1 MKNILIKRNIN
12 CHFFSSVGVGTF
24 CLFVFNIFFLFAC
37 SATNPPKT
45 SAGHLKIENKFNGEI
60 PQAIA
65 KTPFLPPPESAPK
78 QETYT
83 VVVNDVP
90 VKDLL
95 FALARDAKLNIDI
108 HPDIKG
114 KVTLNAVNQ
123 TLPQILNRL
132 AGHVDLRFRMDGPNL
147 VISPDVPYVRT
158 YEVDYI
164 NIVRSSK
171 SEVSVAAEISTTG
184 GSIEN
189 SGSGGGSQAGNKS
202 KTTLVNVS
210 ENNFWKTLSENVRL
224 LLKQSE
230 QNKTNDNRVVVNP
243 MGGIVSV
250 LATEHEHT
258 RIQTFLD
265 KVLANI
271 HRQVLIEVTIV
282 EVRLNDRYQAG
293 VDWQRLSAN
302 DGDGKNGPSFR
313 SLMTDGNFDLS
324 PVFSVT
330 YNNAD
335 KNIFAAVKLL
345 ETFGNV
351 KVLSSPKIMAINN
364 QPALLKVV
372 DETVYFT
379 IEREFVDATTTSP
392 SRESFTSEI
401 HTIPVGLIMNVIPQ
415 ITGDDIVTM
424 NIRPTISRITGF
436 KADPAPRLAGADF
449 DNLIPEIQVREM
461 ESLLQVNSG
470 QTVVLGGL
478 MQNLKKEDKQGVPF
492 LSALPVIGGLFSS
505 RDDEFIKT
513 ELVIFLRP
521 TVIHNGSLDGDF
533 RNFRQYLPESKDF
546 TKTSL
551 LRQKNSVS
559 NEIN

>member
-1 MKNILIKRNIN
+1 M
-12 CHFFSSVGVGTF
+12 
-24 CLFVFNIFFLFAC
+24 FVFFILFLSAC
-37 SATNPPKT
+37 SATNPPKM
-45 SAGHLKIENKFNGEI
+45 SAGHLKTENKFNGEI
-60 PQAIA
+60 PRAIA
-65 KTPFLPPPESAPK
+65 KTPFLPAPKPAPK

-95 FALARDAKLNIDI
+95 FALARDAKLNVDI
-108 HPDIKG
+108 HPEIKG
-114 KVTLNAVNQ
+114 KVTLNALNQ

-132 AGHVDLRFRMDGPNL
+132 AAQVDLRFRIDGPNL
-147 VISPDVPYVRT
+147 VISPDTPYVRT
-158 YEVDYI
+158 YEVDYV
-164 NIVRSSK
+164 NLVRSSR

-189 SGSGGGSQAGNKS
+189 GRSGGGNQAGNNS
-202 KTTLVNVS
+202 KTTLVNES
-210 ENNFWKTLSENVRL
+210 ENNFWKTISENIQL
-224 LLKQSE
+224 LLKE
-230 QNKTNDNRVVVNP
+230 AKQNKENDNRVVVNP

-250 LATEHEHT
+250 LATENEHA

-265 KVLANI
+265 KVLANV

-282 EVRLNDRYQAG
+282 EVRLNDHYQAG
-293 VDWQRLSAN
+293 VDWQRLSDN
-302 DGDGKNGPSFR
+302 DGNGGNGPSFR

-324 PVFSVT
+324 PILSVT

-335 KNIFAAVKLL
+335 RNIFAAVKLL
-345 ETFGNV
+345 ETFGDV

-379 IEREFVDATTTSP
+379 IQREFVDATATSP

-401 HTIPVGLIMNVIPQ
+401 HTVPVGLVMNVIPQ
-415 ITGDDIVTM
+415 ITGNDVVTM

-436 KADPAPRLAGADF
+436 KVDPAPRLAGADF

-478 MQNLKKEDKQGVPF
+478 MQNFKKEGKQGVPF
-492 LSALPVIGGLFSS
+492 FSDLPVVGNLFNS
-505 RDDEFIKT
+505 RDEEYIKT

-521 TVIHNGSLDGDF
+521 SVIHNGSLEGDF
-533 RNFRQYLPESKDF
+533 RRFRQYLPELEEF
-546 TKTSL
+546 TKTGL
-551 LRQKNSVS
+551 VRQQNVVS

>member
-1 MKNILIKRNIN
+1 M
-12 CHFFSSVGVGTF
+12 
-24 CLFVFNIFFLFAC
+24 
-37 SATNPPKT
+37 
-45 SAGHLKIENKFNGEI
+45 SAGHLKTDNNSNGEI
-60 PQAIA
+60 PQVIA
-65 KTPFLPPPESAPK
+65 KTPFLPSPKPVPK

-95 FALARDAKLNIDI
+95 FALARDAKLNVDI
-108 HPDIKG
+108 HPGIKG
-114 KVTLNAVNQ
+114 KATLNALNQ
-123 TLPQILNRL
+123 TLPQILDRL
-132 AGHVDLRFRMDGPNL
+132 ADQVDLRFRMDGPNL
-147 VISPDVPYVRT
+147 VISPDIPYVRT
-158 YEVDYI
+158 YEVDYV
-164 NIVRSSK
+164 NMVRSSK

-184 GSIEN
+184 GSIES
-189 SGSGGGSQAGNKS
+189 SGSGSGNQAGNNS
-202 KTTLVNVS
+202 KTTLVNES
-210 ENNFWKTLSENVRL
+210 ENNFWKTISENIQM
-224 LLKQSE
+224 LLKE
-230 QNKTNDNRVVVNP
+230 AKQNKESDNRVVVNP

-250 LATEHEHT
+250 LATEHEHA

-265 KVLANI
+265 KVLANV

-282 EVRLNDRYQAG
+282 EVRLNDHYQAG
-293 VDWQRLSAN
+293 VDWQRLSDN
-302 DGDGKNGPSFR
+302 DGHGKNGPSFR

-324 PVFSVT
+324 PIFSVT

-345 ETFGNV
+345 ETFGDV

-379 IEREFVDATTTSP
+379 IQRDFVDATTTSP

-401 HTIPVGLIMNVIPQ
+401 HTIPVGLVMNVIPQ
-415 ITGDDIVTM
+415 ITGNDIVTM
-424 NIRPTISRITGF
+424 NIRPTISRITGY

-478 MQNLKKEDKQGVPF
+478 MQNFKKEGTQAVPF
-492 LSALPVIGGLFSS
+492 FSDLPVVGNLFTS
-505 RDDEFIKT
+505 RDEEYIKT

-521 TVIHNGSLDGDF
+521 SVIHNGSLEGDF
-533 RNFRQYLPESKDF
+533 KRFRQYLPELEEP
-546 TKTSL
+546 TTIGL
-551 LRQKNSVS
+551 VRQQNVVG
-559 NEIN
+559 NDIN